1 MGSEKAN
8 DGEEIESKK
17 GNGQGFRKGRITLLL
32 GRISH
37 ARILPGCPAAWLLK
51 KIGKK
56 ETQD

>member
-17 GNGQGFRKGRITLLL
+17 GSGQGFRKGRITLLL

-37 ARILPGCPAAWLLK
+37 ARILAGCPAAWLLK
-51 KIGKK
+51 KIGK
-56 ETQD
+56 